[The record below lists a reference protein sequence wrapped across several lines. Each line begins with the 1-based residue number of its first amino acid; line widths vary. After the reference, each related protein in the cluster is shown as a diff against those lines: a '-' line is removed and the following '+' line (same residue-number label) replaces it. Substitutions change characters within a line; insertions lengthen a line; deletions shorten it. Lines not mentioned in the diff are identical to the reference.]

1 MTEPTSSDPNQEPAP
16 GAPGEEP
23 AGRDLGATISA
34 LAEDISERV
43 NVFVDKATPVVRDAA
58 ARASELVAK
67 AGEAAGPAAHRAAEA
82 TETLGGRVAAKG
94 RDIAADLRRSNA
106 GTDAPADAPAPTSA
120 GPAADAAP
128 SPTSAPAADDA
139 PGQGIRPRPDRVE
152 PRARRSG
159 WVRRA
164 PCSMQIDKRL
174 DLPRL
179 AVD

>member
-1 MTEPTSSDPNQEPAP
+1 MTEPTSPDPNQQPAPGAEPGTP

-43 NVFVDKATPVVRDAA
+43 TVFVDKATPVVRDAA

-82 TETLGGRVAAKG
+82 TESLGGKVAAKG

-106 GTDAPADAPAPTSA
+106 GTDSPADAPV
-120 GPAADAAP
+120 ADAAP
-128 SPTSAPAADDA
+128 ASGAASTADSAPGAGDPPA
-139 PGQGIRPRPDRVE
+139 I
-152 PRARRSG
+152 
-159 WVRRA
+159 
-164 PCSMQIDKRL
+164 
-174 DLPRL
+174 
-179 AVD
+179 